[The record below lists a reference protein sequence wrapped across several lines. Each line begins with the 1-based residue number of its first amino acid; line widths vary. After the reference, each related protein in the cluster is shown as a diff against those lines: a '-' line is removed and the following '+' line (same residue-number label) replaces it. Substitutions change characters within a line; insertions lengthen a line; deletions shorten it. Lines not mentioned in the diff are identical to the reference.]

1 MVMDDDDDK
10 FFEVTPTPN
19 NDSANHNNN
28 NNSALTAKQHQMT
41 IKNQVFK
48 VSIIDATTDVTKIN
62 FRVQTTT
69 KSFEKQ

>member
-1 MVMDDDDDK
+1 MDEDDE
-10 FFEVTPTPN
+10 FFEAAPVSIESSN
-19 NDSANHNNN
+19 YNNN
-28 NNSALTAKQHQMT
+28 NNASLTPKQQQMT

-69 KSFEKQ
+69 QSLSEIG

>member
-1 MVMDDDDDK
+1 MDDDDDK
-10 FFEVTPTPN
+10 FFEVTTPK

-28 NNSALTAKQHQMT
+28 NNSALTAKQQQMT

-69 KSFEKQ
+69 KKF